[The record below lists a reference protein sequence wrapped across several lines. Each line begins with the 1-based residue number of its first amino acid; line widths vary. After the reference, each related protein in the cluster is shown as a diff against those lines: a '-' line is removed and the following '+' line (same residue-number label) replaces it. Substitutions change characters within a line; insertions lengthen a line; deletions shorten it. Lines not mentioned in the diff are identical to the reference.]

1 MKLGEYIFV
10 ICLEGDEKLT
20 TQLRSS
26 RVVIIG
32 TGAVGATTA
41 YTLLLRERVSE
52 LVLIDA
58 NKDRALGEALDMN
71 HGLPLPAASSCGR
84 AITAIAKTLTS
95 SSSRPEPLKR
105 LARRGL
111 TCLSAMRE
119 FSTALSRIS

>member
-1 MKLGEYIFV
+1 MK
-10 ICLEGDEKLT
+10 

-58 NKDRALGEALDMN
+58 NKDKALGEALDMN
-71 HGLPLPAASSCGR
+71 HGLPFTGGVKLWAGDYS
-84 AITAIAKTLTS
+84 
-95 SSSRPEPLKR
+95 
-105 LARRGL
+105 
-111 TCLSAMRE
+111 
-119 FSTALSRIS
+119 